1 MQSAKART
9 GEIIAAISAA
19 LLFVVMFL
27 NWFGVDEEGF
37 FELDN
42 DQQLDLVKFAPDDV
56 SDDRLD
62 LSAWQ
67 AFSFIDAILLLV
79 IVIAIGAAV
88 MSAASRSPNLP
99 VAASA
104 ITTCFGILAT
114 LLILF
119 RLIDTPYGLDRE
131 PFAFVGLILA
141 AGIVVGG
148 WIAMGEDEVSIRSEA
163 KRVAAGP
170 DKPQSSG

>member
-56 SDDRLD
+56 SADRLD

-104 ITTCFGILAT
+104 ITTCFGILAA

-119 RLIDTPYGLDRE
+119 RLIDTPYGLDRD

>member
-56 SDDRLD
+56 SADRLD

-119 RLIDTPYGLDRE
+119 RLIDTPYGLDRD

-170 DKPQSSG
+170 DKPQSSA